1 MHHKNNYDNQLALI
15 KGENINVGTKSEL
28 KDFFVLLIGVITVV
42 LIFLSSFTFVSEIII
57 DKMSTE
63 TQLKIEKIFKIKE
76 TRKIPAKYIKK
87 VIKIDEIKN
96 KIIAEDKSLQGKST
110 FLVDV
115 TIDRQINAMI
125 NTDGSLYITSALLDM
140 NLTEEELAFVLAHEI
155 GHYANKDHLKSISKQ
170 TAFIIFCLATG
181 FDGNIGS
188 VAQSVSEIENLSH
201 SRHQE
206 KRADMYANKMLIKI
220 YGNNNG
226 AKKFI
231 TRLKD
236 NEKAPEFM
244 HYFSSHPS
252 WNERLALIEGKR

>member
-1 MHHKNNYDNQLALI
+1 
-15 KGENINVGTKSEL
+15 
-28 KDFFVLLIGVITVV
+28 
-42 LIFLSSFTFVSEIII
+42 
-57 DKMSTE
+57 MS
-63 TQLKIEKIFKIKE
+63 
-76 TRKIPAKYIKK
+76 
-87 VIKIDEIKN
+87 IKN
-96 KIIAEDKSLQGKST
+96 KIIAADKSIQGKST
-110 FLVDV
+110 FLIDV
-115 TIDRQINAMI
+115 TLDRQINAMI

-170 TAFIIFCLATG
+170 TAFILFCLATG

-188 VAQSVSEIENLSH
+188 VAQSVSEIELLSH
-201 SRHQE
+201 SRQQE
-206 KRADMYANKMLIKI
+206 KRADMYANKMLIKL

-236 NEKAPEFM
+236 NEKTPEFM

-252 WNERLALIEGKR
+252 WNERLELIEGKQ